1 MSDLAADLTWSPS
14 GAWFCLSSGGMAADE
29 RTSKP
34 LLVGRYAVF
43 DAIAAGGMATV
54 HFGQLLGPVGFSRV
68 VAVKRLHE
76 AFARD
81 PEFVSAF
88 LDEARLAA
96 RIRHPNVVPTLDV
109 VAAKG
114 ELFLVMEYV
123 QGETLARLCRTL
135 VALGKKMP
143 LRIAA
148 SIVSGTLQGLHAA
161 HEAVDEQ
168 GRNLDIIHRDV
179 SPQNILVGSDGTTRV
194 LDFGVAKA
202 VGRHQTTRDGQ
213 IKGKLAYMPPEQLKS
228 EHMTRQADIYAASV
242 VLWETLT
249 CERLFKGDT
258 EAIVLARVL
267 TGEPRKPSDVNPEL
281 APFDAVTMKGLSRL
295 PEDRFAT
302 AREMALAVERCVGT
316 ASAAE
321 IAEWLEQIAGP
332 ALRARAASVAA
343 IETGSNTT
351 DKHAVKAHLEA
362 LARGDSVPPSSSP
375 YGSAATR
382 IGLGPATAPL
392 GVSVTKLAPA
402 TVPTEIQPAE
412 IAILVQHAE
421 PEPASQ
427 TSSVSVAL
435 SHAPPQSPRSSRAL
449 LLAGGVVVLLLVGA
463 AGWGLR
469 ARSEARASASAPLPV
484 AASDVTSVAAPLVQV
499 PPPADPVVAPAA
511 PPSIPSAAPTARRD
525 PTPPRPASAGTKPK
539 NRFEGLGGRE

>member
-1 MSDLAADLTWSPS
+1 
-14 GAWFCLSSGGMAADE
+14 MAADD

-123 QGETLARLCRTL
+123 EGESLARLCRTL
-135 VALGKKMP
+135 SALGKTMP
-143 LRIAA
+143 PRIAA

-161 HEAVDEQ
+161 HEAVDEH

-179 SPQNILVGSDGTTRV
+179 SPQNILVGTDGTARV

-267 TGEPRKPSDVNPEL
+267 TGEPRKPSDVQAEL
-281 APFDAVTMKGLSRL
+281 APFDAVTMKGLARQ

-321 IAEWLEQIAGP
+321 VAEWLEQVAGP

-351 DKHAVKAHLEA
+351 DKHVVKAHLAA
-362 LARGDSVPPSSSP
+362 LARGDSVPPSGA
-375 YGSAATR
+375 GSAVATR
-382 IGLGPATAPL
+382 LGLGLGTAPL
-392 GVSVTKLAPA
+392 GVGVTRLAPA

-412 IAILVQHAE
+412 LAAIVHHAE
-421 PEPASQ
+421 PAPTSQ
-427 TSSVSVAL
+427 ASSVSLAV
-435 SHAPPQSPRSSRAL
+435 SRAAPRPPRPVRTVL
-449 LLAGGVVVLLLVGA
+449 LVGGVVLVLLVGA

-469 ARSEARASASAPLPV
+469 ARDAARASASASATPPV
-484 AASDVTSVAAPLVQV
+484 AAEDATRVPIAALAAQPPVTAPVEPAV
-499 PPPADPVVAPAA
+499 PSAV
-511 PPSIPSAAPTARRD
+511 PSNVPSAAPTARHD
-525 PTPPRPASAGTKPK
+525 APPSRPAVGATSTSNKPK
-539 NRFEGLGGRE
+539 SRFDNLGGRE